1 MKISLESKGSFK
13 SLDSFLGKMSRG
25 DLFRNLEGLAQ
36 KGVAAL
42 SAATPI
48 DSGNTAN
55 SWSVDVKVGIR
66 SSTITWKNSHLDG
79 GFPVA
84 IMLQYGHGTGNG
96 GYIQGQDYINPALK
110 PIFDQIANQAWKVV
124 ISA

>member
-1 MKISLESKGSFK
+1 MRVSISSKGDFK
-13 SLDSFLGKMSRG
+13 RTTDFLVKMSKA
-25 DLFRNLEGLAQ
+25 DLFRNLDGLAQ

-42 SAATPI
+42 SAATPH
-48 DSGNTAN
+48 DSGNTAGK
-55 SWSVDVKVGIR
+55 WSCEVKVGAR
-66 SSTITWKNSHLDG
+66 SSTITWKNSNVKD

-96 GYIQGQDYINPALK
+96 GYIQGRDYINPALK
-110 PIFDQIANQAWKVV
+110 PIFYQIADQAWKVV